1 MLKGKRCV
9 VTGASRGIGEA
20 IAMAFS
26 KEKASLVL
34 VGRSQETLKVAA
46 DKCKAAGAQDVETM
60 TCDMAKNDSIEQ
72 LIANL
77 LKKPVDVLV
86 NNAGVFNGPASAITL
101 NMDKT
106 DEMLQVNLHAPIR
119 LINKIGAAMVAKKE
133 GTIINIGS
141 TLAIDTNWPNFAA
154 YCASKFGLRGF
165 HLASY
170 EEFRKHNVKV
180 MIIQPAITK
189 TEMTSKLGADPDRM
203 IATSDIAEAAL
214 LPFKTSVAC
223 CPVELVVRN
232 QLNPLDPSEK

>member
-9 VTGASRGIGEA
+9 VTGGSRGIGEA
-20 IAMAFS
+20 IALAFA
-26 KEKASLVL
+26 KEKGSLVL
-34 VGRSQETLKVAA
+34 VDKSQETLKVAA
-46 DKCKAAGAQDVETM
+46 DKCKAAGAQEVETM
-60 TCDMAKNDSIEQ
+60 TCDLAKNDSIEE

-86 NNAGVFNGPASAITL
+86 NNAGVLNLPANPITL
-101 NMDKT
+101 NIDKT

-141 TLAIDTNWPNFAA
+141 TAAIDPASGETAA
-154 YCASKFGLRGF
+154 YNACKFGLRGF

-180 MIIQPAITK
+180 MIIHPAFTN
-189 TEMTSKLGADPDRM
+189 TQMMAQFGFNPERLL
-203 IATSDIAEAAL
+203 ATSDIAEAAL
-214 LPFKTSVAC
+214 LPFKTTIAC
-223 CPVELVVRN
+223 CPVELVLRN
-232 QLNPLDPSEK
+232 QLDPMGK